1 METKE
6 NTTLFKAYVAFI
18 AFLYLGQSNDKNPTD
33 NEHSG
38 AQYHNDQGKQPYS
51 SHLLGLLA

>member
-6 NTTLFKAYVAFI
+6 NTTLFKDYVAFI

-38 AQYHNDQGKQPYS
+38 AQYQ
-51 SHLLGLLA
+51 